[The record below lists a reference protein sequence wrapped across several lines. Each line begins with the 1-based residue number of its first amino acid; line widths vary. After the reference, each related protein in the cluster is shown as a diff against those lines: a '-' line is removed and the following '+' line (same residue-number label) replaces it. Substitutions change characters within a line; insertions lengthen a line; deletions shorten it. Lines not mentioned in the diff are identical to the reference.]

1 MSDHLR
7 ELDQRS
13 HDGIDVLLL
22 WRERDDRAV
31 VTVADAKT
39 GERFSIEVPDGERAL
54 RVFQHPF
61 AYAAWHR
68 IDTRPADSCSEV
80 AGGTLR

>member
-39 GERFSIEVPDGERAL
+39 GQRFSIEVPDGERAL
-54 RVFQHPF
+54 SVFHHQF
-61 AYAAWHR
+61 AHAAWHR
-68 IDTRPADSCSEV
+68 IDTRPEGSCREV

>member
-39 GERFSIEVPDGERAL
+39 GERFSIEVPYGERAL
-54 RVFQHPF
+54 RVFHHPF

-68 IDTRPADSCSEV
+68 IDTRPEGWCPEV
-80 AGGTLR
+80 AGGTVR

>member
-22 WRERDDRAV
+22 WRERDGRAV

-39 GERFSIEVPDGERAL
+39 GERFSIEVPDGESAL
-54 RVFQHPF
+54 SVSASMHSPVGPP
-61 AYAAWHR
+61 
-68 IDTRPADSCSEV
+68 TTSSPA
-80 AGGTLR
+80 

>member
-31 VTVADAKT
+31 VTVADAKAASDSASRFPT
-39 GERFSIEVPDGERAL
+39 GNRR
-54 RVFQHPF
+54 
-61 AYAAWHR
+61 
-68 IDTRPADSCSEV
+68 
-80 AGGTLR
+80 

>member
-22 WRERDDRAV
+22 WRKRDDRAV
-31 VTVADAKT
+31 VTVAE
-39 GERFSIEVPDGERAL
+39 G
-54 RVFQHPF
+54 
-61 AYAAWHR
+61 
-68 IDTRPADSCSEV
+68 SCREV